1 MREKKNNNNILFR
14 IFFSS
19 YTETK
24 IGPWFQFPIPEPN
37 FSCTL
42 GCALF
47 VHSSQMT
54 PVILL
59 MLSVWLWGVKNGFSF
74 ALNFVCLFL
83 MVPVMDVNS
92 IKSPSITE
100 CLQIFRP
107 STGSA
112 SKVSAVPLL
121 YYCTLLCSPALC
133 IMPAL
138 VLNMK

>member
-1 MREKKNNNNILFR
+1 MPKLDLGFGSQYRNQFLVNTRLCPVCTSFTNDSHDFADVFQLTLCFKCGMKK
-14 IFFSS
+14 
-19 YTETK
+19 
-24 IGPWFQFPIPEPN
+24 
-37 FSCTL
+37 
-42 GCALF
+42 
-47 VHSSQMT
+47 
-54 PVILL
+54 
-59 MLSVWLWGVKNGFSF
+59 GFSF
-74 ALNFVCLFL
+74 ALKIVLL
-83 MVPVMDVNS
+83 I
-92 IKSPSITE
+92 IKSPSITV